1 MVLDP
6 SNPVNNAALDSQVQY
21 AMEMTTVDGT
31 GTAAAYGLGSRQIIA
46 KTGTTSGSTAGFFIG
61 AIPQYSLVVG
71 MFVANP
77 ANTSESLVPL
87 TGGGFGGYWPAK
99 IWNTFAQA
107 EFANLPQQTFQ
118 NPVFSGANWNQVGK
132 QPTAHDLLLGRTA
145 RRSRCTSRPA
155 RPPTPRSDCGY
166 DQQTGQ
172 NDLCSTCSFNQADGQ
187 FDNCRRRRSAP
198 TTRRTGSS
206 TSATAP
212 RRRSATCQYQG
223 DPACN
228 GATPSPS
235 GTCQNPG
242 RPRLPASGNGTSTPS
257 ASGTQAGLAVG
268 GGLARLPG
276 AGSALWADGVPAS
289 RRRRRA
295 GAAR

>member
-1 MVLDP
+1 
-6 SNPVNNAALDSQVQY
+6 
-21 AMEMTTVDGT
+21 MTTVDGT

-107 EFANLPQQTFQ
+107 EFANLPQETFQ
-118 NPVFSGANWNQVGK
+118 NATFTGAAWNQVGK
-132 QPTAHDLLLGRTA
+132 IAPSQITCYMADGKKHKLSVKT
-145 RRSRCTSRPA
+145 C
-155 RPPTPRSDCGY
+155 PTPAPAVSCGF

-172 NDLCSTCSFNQADGQ
+172 NDLCTTCLFDQSNGQ
-187 FDNCRRRRSAP
+187 FDNCSQSSNNAAP
-198 TTRRTGSS
+198 SD
-206 TSATAP
+206 TS
-212 RRRSATCQYQG
+212 TCQQG
-223 DPACN
+223 DPACT

-235 GTCQNPG
+235 ATCTDPTNPACAT
-242 RPRLPASGNGTSTPS
+242 ASTNGT
-257 ASGTQAGLAVG
+257 GTSIPTVSLPQSGLAVG
-268 GGLARLPG
+268 GGLAGLPG
-276 AGSALWADGVPAS
+276 AGSVLWATAS
-289 RRRRRA
+289 RRRRRRHA
-295 GAAR
+295 GTAR